1 MLHNHISDTLSLEEI
16 AIKKDYRNHVNL
28 SSNELHS
35 ETMDLLSSQFLE
47 SINPLW
53 FSEYP
58 YYPFYRE
65 QIALFFQRKPEE
77 IILYPGS
84 DHAIKD
90 ILFLLTSKSKR
101 MILQYPNY
109 YNYENYGKTFG
120 VEIIKVPALWEI
132 ELPDS
137 PMYRALIDL
146 PPSLL
151 VLTNPCGISGRCMKP
166 KIIEDLVVVA
176 QSYGHFVII
185 DETYLGFSEVE
196 HLSLLEK
203 YSNLLIVRSFS
214 KFPGMAGARLAV
226 VFAAKGIVRYMEQ
239 LNPMN
244 GISRTTLEF
253 YRFVSTNEQLLK
265 AVLVEVADKK
275 KRIIEAATAA
285 DPTISC
291 IKNSTNFLLMNFG
304 TIQKAEAFLKKAS
317 DNNYIVKSLSA
328 YPEYKTCLRISVP
341 KEQDINKF
349 ISLFS
354 TVMQSSTPNTF
365 ENKNNY
371 E

>member
-1 MLHNHISDTLSLEEI
+1 MMLHNHISDALSLEETV
-16 AIKKDYRNHVNL
+16 IKKDYRNHVNL

-47 SINPLW
+47 SINPSW

-65 QIALFFQRKPEE
+65 QTALFFQKKPEE
-77 IILYPGS
+77 ILLYPGS

-90 ILFLLTSKSKR
+90 ILSLLTSKSKR
-101 MILQYPNY
+101 MILQHPNY

-120 VEIIKVPALWEI
+120 VEIITVPALWEI
-132 ELPDS
+132 ELSDS
-137 PMYRALIDL
+137 RMYHALIES

-151 VLTNPCGISGRCMKP
+151 VLTNPCGISGKCMETKV
-166 KIIEDLVVVA
+166 IEDLVAVA
-176 QSYGHFVII
+176 LRYGHFVII
-185 DETYLGFSEVE
+185 DETYLGFSEAE
-196 HLSLLEK
+196 HLSLLDN
-203 YSNLLIVRSFS
+203 YDNLLIMRSFS

-226 VFAAKGIVRYMEQ
+226 VFAAKGIIRYMEQ

-253 YRFVSTNEQLLK
+253 YRFVSMNEQLLK
-265 AVLVEVADKK
+265 TVVVEVADKK
-275 KRIIEAATAA
+275 KRIIEAVMNI

-291 IKNSTNFLLMNFG
+291 IKSSTNFLLMNFG
-304 TIQKAEAFLKKAS
+304 TTQKAEAFLKKAYA
-317 DNNYIVKSLSA
+317 NNYIVKSLSA

-341 KEQDINKF
+341 REEEIDKF
-349 ISLFS
+349 ISLF
-354 TVMQSSTPNTF
+354 TRL
-365 ENKNNY
+365 
-371 E
+371 